1 MPLSGYFIDAN
12 LLVLLVA
19 GNTGTH
25 IITRHKRLKQF
36 TVGDYRRLREL
47 IFDAGGVVYVTP
59 NTLTEASNLLRNYG
73 EPDKTRLSNT
83 LATLIN
89 ESQEVVVYSA
99 DAVANAAYQRLGL
112 ADAALLEVI
121 SADRPLLTV
130 DAPLVIEAQRLQ
142 ADAAVNF
149 NEFRGWE

>member
-19 GNTGTH
+19 GNTGAH

-130 DAPLVIEAQRLQ
+130 DVPLVIEAQRLQ

>member
-25 IITRHKRLKQF
+25 IITQHKRLKQF
-36 TVGDYRRLREL
+36 TVGDYHRLQEL
-47 IFDAGGVVYVTP
+47 IFEAGGVVYVTP

-73 EPDKTRLSNT
+73 EPDKTTLSNT

-89 ESQEVVVYSA
+89 ESQEVVVHST

-112 ADAALLEVI
+112 ADAVLLEVI

-130 DAPLVIEAQRLQ
+130 DVPLVIEAQRLQ

-149 NEFRGWE
+149 NEFRGWD

>member
-19 GNTGTH
+19 GNTGVH
-25 IITRHKRLKQF
+25 IIMRHKRLKQF

-121 SADRPLLTV
+121 SPDRPLLTT
-130 DAPLVIEAQRLQ
+130 DALLANEAQRLQ